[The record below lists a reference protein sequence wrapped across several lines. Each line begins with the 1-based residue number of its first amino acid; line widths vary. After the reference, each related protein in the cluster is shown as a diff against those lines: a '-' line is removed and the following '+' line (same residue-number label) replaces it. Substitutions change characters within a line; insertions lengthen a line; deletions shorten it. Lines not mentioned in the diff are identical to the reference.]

1 MRSEVSSWVGG
12 APGGTVTV
20 GSVPKVPA
28 GDRSAVGTDASVV
41 LVVGGLDELDGEL
54 EHPARPRTEADKTTS
69 DHVRTRDIERV
80 PFRS

>member
-1 MRSEVSSWVGG
+1 
-12 APGGTVTV
+12 
-20 GSVPKVPA
+20 
-28 GDRSAVGTDASVV
+28 VGTEADVV
-41 LVVGGLDELDGEL
+41 VVGGLDELDELDELDGEL